1 MVEASFTVPVVM
13 IIFNRPETTARVFQV
28 IRRIRPKQ
36 LLIVADGPRPDRP
49 DDTMKCA
56 AARKIV
62 TRIDWDTELQ
72 TEFAAENLGC
82 GPRLATG
89 ITWVF
94 EQVEEAIIL
103 EDDCLPDPSFF
114 PFCAELLARYRNDER
129 IMHIAG
135 SNFQFGRGSA
145 QFSYYYSR
153 FAHVWGWA
161 TWRRAWQHFDYDM
174 TLWPDVRASDLLPNW
189 LNNRDVVRKWRKSFD
204 WFYGPGKRTTWDY
217 QWQLACWLQHGL
229 SIVPSKNLVANI
241 GFGVEATHTDQVSP
255 FSAMPVQSMSFP
267 LYHPPYMIRLRDADD
282 LTEKTLYGAGLVK
295 RINIK
300 LRQALDMLRLRH

>member
-1 MVEASFTVPVVM
+1 MVEANFTVPVVM
-13 IIFNRPETTARVFQV
+13 IIFNRPETTARVFEV

-49 DDTMKCA
+49 DDTTKCA

-72 TEFAAENLGC
+72 TDFAAENLGC

-89 ITWVF
+89 ITWAF

-161 TWRRAWQHFDYDM
+161 SWQRAWQHFDYDM
-174 TLWPDVRASDLLPNW
+174 KLWPDVRAGDLLPNW
-189 LNNRDVVRKWRKSFD
+189 LNSRGVVRKWRKSFD
-204 WFYGPGKRTTWDY
+204 WFYGPGKCATWDY

-229 SIVPSKNLVANI
+229 GIVPSRNLVANI
-241 GFGVEATHTDQVSP
+241 GFGVEATHTDKESP
-255 FSAMPVQSMSFP
+255 FSAMPVQPMSFP
-267 LYHPPYMIRLRDADD
+267 LHHPPYMIRLRHADD
-282 LTEKTLYGAGLVK
+282 ITEKTLYGAGLVK
-295 RINIK
+295 RIDIK